1 MSDETNGCPQCFGWG
16 FTLMDCKECDGSGM
30 GDPYTSPN
38 CMECNGTGVLEM
50 PCKNP
55 ECEGKTRKDNR
66 PTT

>member
-1 MSDETNGCPQCFGWG
+1 
-16 FTLMDCKECDGSGM
+16 MDCKECDGSGM